1 MEFRS
6 VSPEELT
13 REGSTDRN
21 TKETETGLGGGG
33 RKGVDGC
40 PGTQENKALQGE
52 AGGIYAKW
60 CW

>member
-1 MEFRS
+1 M
-6 VSPEELT
+6 SPEELT

-21 TKETETGLGGGG
+21 TKETETGLGGSS